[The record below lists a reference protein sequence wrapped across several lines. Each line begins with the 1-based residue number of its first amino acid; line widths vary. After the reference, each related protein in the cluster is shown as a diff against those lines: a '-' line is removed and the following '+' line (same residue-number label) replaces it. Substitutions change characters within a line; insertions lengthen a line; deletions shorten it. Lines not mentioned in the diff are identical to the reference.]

1 MEDKLIFKPSHLK
14 SKVLSTL
21 TVCGGALFL
30 LSGNAAADDQTTDVQ
45 QPVTPQQT
53 TNEQPIIMLFQ
64 RRTIIKKYNIK
75 KQLNHKIPTIM
86 VI

>member
-30 LSGNAAADDQTTDVQ
+30 LSGNAAADDQTTDIQ

-53 TNEQPIIMLFQ
+53 TNE
-64 RRTIIKKYNIK
+64 
-75 KQLNHKIPTIM
+75 
-86 VI
+86 

>member
-53 TNEQPIIMLFQ
+53 TNEQPNTS
-64 RRTIIKKYNIK
+64 TIDVQTPKTYNGVAVSP
-75 KQLNHKIPTIM
+75 QASEATQ
-86 VI
+86 